1 MGWDCGE
8 KKVMNWQCEGR
19 KIDGTLAFNGQHE
32 PTAVSGERCP
42 VCYLMRSEVCDPGFK
57 DREITTDRKQRKIPI
72 WAIAIPLV
80 LLGMGGIGFAIQKL
94 KGGNDPSGQ
103 LATAASSAGCP
114 FPNCTIKI
122 GAVNFRSTN
131 SQSPSPGAS
140 GKETTEK
147 PACAD
152 AAETQA
158 SPSSS
163 PRVKIDREK
172 FRAYLETELQ
182 KKYPAVKV
190 QLDDSLNFTQ
200 LDWIAVAD
208 KKLANKEWDIA
219 FTVSPLVANTA
230 KEQGYE
236 FAYAAN
242 IRGQSAFTSA
252 IFARKDSNI
261 TSLGKITADKL
272 VALGNQNDLVGFYL
286 PIYDLYGTKPKIVP
300 NLASSKIRSMVL
312 CKQADVGVSQV
323 RSIKDNPKLTI
334 LSTNSVKAG
343 GVYFSPNLT
352 SDAKKIL
359 KTTFAAASED
369 LQSNAGFRED
379 TEPTIAEYERFKQV
393 RLRAQEILKTGGF
406 VQASSNSNE
415 IVGRIENIRH
425 VSDREYSLGI
435 RTQTDLQ
442 YRAIVS
448 DSILQSISSNPL
460 VDLPQKTVKVVGV
473 KADNNHV
480 LTIGQK
486 EQLVVQ

>member
-1 MGWDCGE
+1 
-8 KKVMNWQCEGR
+8 MNWQCEGR
-19 KIDGTLAFNGQHE
+19 EIDGTLGFNGEHKLTE
-32 PTAVSGERCP
+32 VSGERCP
-42 VCYLMRSEVCDPGFK
+42 VCYLTRSEVCGPDFK
-57 DREITTDRKQRKIPI
+57 EREVSAFTKESKIPV

-80 LLGMGGIGFAIQKL
+80 LLGMGGVGFAIQKL
-94 KGGNDPSGQ
+94 KGGADPIER
-103 LATAASSAGCP
+103 ATASAAGCP

-122 GAVNFRSTN
+122 GAVNFRPTST
-131 SQSPSPGAS
+131 QSPSPGAS
-140 GKETTEK
+140 GTDAVEK

-158 SPSSS
+158 SPSST
-163 PRVKIDREK
+163 PRVRIDREK

-200 LDWIAVAD
+200 IDWIAVAD
-208 KKLANKEWDIA
+208 KKLADKEWDIA
-219 FTVSPLVANTA
+219 FTVSPLVATTA

-242 IRGQSAFTSA
+242 IRGQSLFTSA
-252 IFARKDSNI
+252 IFARKDSKI
-261 TSLGKITADKL
+261 TSLGKITSDKL

-300 NLASSKIRSMVL
+300 NLAAAKIRSMVL

-323 RSIKDNPKLTI
+323 RSIKDNPKLTL

-343 GVYFSPNLT
+343 GIYFSPKLT
-352 SDAKKIL
+352 SDAKQIL
-359 KTTFAAASED
+359 KTTFAAASDE
-369 LQSNAGFRED
+369 LKSNAGFRED

-393 RLRAQEILKTGGF
+393 RLRAQEILKTGAF
-406 VQASSNSNE
+406 ASGTVNSNE
-415 IVGRIENIRH
+415 IVGRIENIRR

-435 RTQTDLQ
+435 RTPNDLQ
-442 YRAIVS
+442 YRAIVP
-448 DSILQSISSNPL
+448 DSILKSINSNPL

-473 KADNNHV
+473 KADSNQV
-480 LTIGQK
+480 LTIGKKGQIVM
-486 EQLVVQ
+486 Q